1 MLRPTPANGGRNSRA
16 AAILDRAWSL
26 LLPALMAGF
35 FIWCVKSST
44 ANLFVRN
51 QESAG
56 AFAIAGGRHGFFPPR
71 ESPGL
76 QSTQHHAGH
85 AIRCSCVMCDVWLLL
100 QMSTHTDS
108 WACNF
113 AVTCTQSLHACF
125 MSGSYTWHIDCELQC
140 SASVSPLP
148 ADNETSA
155 ENVTTA
161 GATEDAIAVTLPPA
175 TPAPPVDPG
184 PKIAVLSG
192 KAHGYSAVSCHHD
205 CSS

>member
-125 MSGSYTWHIDCELQC
+125 MSGSYPPGTLTVNCNAVHLSVHCLQIMRLPLRM
-140 SASVSPLP
+140 SPQLAQQRMP
-148 ADNETSA
+148 
-155 ENVTTA
+155 
-161 GATEDAIAVTLPPA
+161 
-175 TPAPPVDPG
+175 
-184 PKIAVLSG
+184 
-192 KAHGYSAVSCHHD
+192 
-205 CSS
+205 